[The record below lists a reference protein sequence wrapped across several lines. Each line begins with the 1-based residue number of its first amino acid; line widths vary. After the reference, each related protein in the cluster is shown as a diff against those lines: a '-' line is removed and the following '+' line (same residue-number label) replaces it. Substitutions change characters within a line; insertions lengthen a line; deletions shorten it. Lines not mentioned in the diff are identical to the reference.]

1 MLCLIYE
8 ELKAWQGA
16 IGSLFGFMALMAA
29 ALWNFRLNRKRDA
42 ALRADEA
49 LSVAAAL
56 YGEIMLLRKE
66 AAQIATTVAKMAMR
80 ETRYGSSSYK
90 IDSHFLEAY
99 KLSEPMFYKTLAP
112 QIGLLSADLVI
123 AITEFHRNFQ
133 EVKIS
138 LPLLVENSDRGYDY
152 SWSSVLIPARDAV
165 KNIIPASRKIEQ
177 LTSIST
183 PMKDLELREV
193 EEVIEFEQI
202 QYDNPG

>member
-1 MLCLIYE
+1 MLSLYE
-8 ELKAWQGA
+8 ELKVWQGA
-16 IGSLFGFMALMAA
+16 IGSLLGFVALMVA
-29 ALWNFRLNRKRDA
+29 ALWNFHLNRKRDA
-42 ALRADEA
+42 ALRSDEA

-66 AAQIATTVAKMAMR
+66 AAQIATIVAKMAMR

-99 KLSEPMFYKTLAP
+99 KLSEPMFYKILAP

-193 EEVIEFEQI
+193 EEFIEFEQI
-202 QYDNPG
+202 QYDNRG